1 MQGELTLDG
10 LYEIRQLLTKMAE
23 LNRQECSVEHL
34 RDSRRPIQQKQEKP
48 NRTPSII
55 VVMAMVALYF
65 VVRLALTISGELRA
79 GMRPSVVWGSLFY
92 DIPIVAVLVAAAG
105 GIAMAYFRFKDRGV
119 DEVNR
124 QIEEQN
130 RVNGAYNLQIRAKR
144 EENEQK
150 LQAIRQ
156 QRQLLVNR
164 YGRHCDNWFPQSY
177 GYMEAVNFFI
187 GQVQNH
193 TTDREKVIDRYL
205 DYKRDQETRQYR
217 EDMRNFQRVNI
228 ENQSL
233 MISQQDEI
241 IRQQMIG
248 NVINLFTL
256 SQVMWNSYY

>member
-1 MQGELTLDG
+1 
-10 LYEIRQLLTKMAE
+10 
-23 LNRQECSVEHL
+23 
-34 RDSRRPIQQKQEKP
+34 
-48 NRTPSII
+48 
-55 VVMAMVALYF
+55 
-65 VVRLALTISGELRA
+65 
-79 GMRPSVVWGSLFY
+79 
-92 DIPIVAVLVAAAG
+92 
-105 GIAMAYFRFKDRGV
+105 
-119 DEVNR
+119 
-124 QIEEQN
+124 
-130 RVNGAYNLQIRAKR
+130 
-144 EENEQK
+144 
-150 LQAIRQ
+150 
-156 QRQLLVNR
+156 
-164 YGRHCDNWFPQSY
+164 
-177 GYMEAVNFFI
+177 MEAVNFFI